1 LGFGREPAERID
13 RSVEVA
19 DYLPVLVHLLVSVGL
34 ATALMSL
41 HRVVAGRFPNPDKQM
56 AYESGVWPVGTA
68 EVRVPIHYYVIA
80 MIFLLFDVEVVFL
93 FPWAVLFRELG
104 WTALTPVLVFLGM
117 LIFADLYAWKR
128 GAFQWQE

>member
-1 LGFGREPAERID
+1 M
-13 RSVEVA
+13 A
-19 DYLPVLVHLLVSVGL
+19 DYLPVLVHFLVSAGL
-34 ATALMSL
+34 ATALMML
-41 HRVVAGRFPNPDKQM
+41 HRVVAGRFPSPEKM
-56 AYESGVWPVGTA
+56 VAYESGIWPVGTA
-68 EVRVPIHYYVIA
+68 EVRVPIHFYVIA

-104 WTALTPVLVFLGM
+104 WTALTPVLVFLAV

>member
-1 LGFGREPAERID
+1 M
-13 RSVEVA
+13 A
-19 DYLPVLVHLLVSVGL
+19 DYLPVLVHLLVSAGL

-41 HRVVAGRFPNPDKQM
+41 HRIVAGRFPTPDKQM
-56 AYESGVWPVGTA
+56 AYESGMRPIGTA
-68 EVRVPIHYYVIA
+68 EIRVPIHYYVIA

-104 WTALTPVLVFLGM
+104 WTALTPVLAFLGI